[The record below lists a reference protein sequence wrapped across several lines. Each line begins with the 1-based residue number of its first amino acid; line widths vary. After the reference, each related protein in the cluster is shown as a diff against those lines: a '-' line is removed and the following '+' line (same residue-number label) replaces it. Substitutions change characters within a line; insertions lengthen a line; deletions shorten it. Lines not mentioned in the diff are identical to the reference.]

1 MPDEVEVDIEPNVS
15 TLEIAGKSCL
25 PLKAKCF
32 IPKFTTITLSAI
44 RFTTLIFSLYKLSLK
59 DISDEDKTTYIS
71 LVLFLIGLWTPMN
84 KITKNN

>member
-1 MPDEVEVDIEPNVS
+1 MPDEVEVNIEPTAY
-15 TLEIAGKSCL
+15 TLEIAGKNCL
-25 PLKAKCF
+25 PFKARCL

-44 RFTTLIFSLYKLSLK
+44 TFTTLIFSLYKLSLK